1 MLVKSEGASV
11 SNMAPSNSILEG
23 LPGSKVGSELVKVN
37 NSVMV
42 EGFPYKGGEFTGS
55 LLGGKPFDGEV
66 KNVDILY
73 KRFDG
78 VVKEGALAYPDR
90 TRLQRPE
97 TSTPFQKMLRQE
109 DTPFQRLEK
118 NAVFSNEDDGLR
130 REILNINPKY
140 VRLSVDEKFDVNNDN
155 QRRLFDTL
163 FSKELLTGLA
173 GNGEK
178 VAAVRKLSDEI
189 VSFYKSSILIDKVAD
204 WEAACNG
211 TYTGDDQRLQQLV
224 TQNDR
229 AREAIDSLDLDVDG
243 KKLLVDLYQR
253 RYLNYMIDETDVYKE
268 DHPEGIIKSKSNPL
282 YFKRGRLDGDFR
294 HADSM
299 NVGILRS
306 IDKSPADLRFS
317 TVPEKQPGITPEL
330 YTRCPDRLNMAD
342 PGGMV
347 DRDPDSW
354 LSYNF
359 LSGNSP
365 FVNGLSG
372 SMLIEIR
379 AMLYLKARLD
389 AEGVEGNFLTS
400 SAMVD
405 VLDDYFSAISGLYVY
420 VDGGHSLFEIQSSF
434 KQTWVKGAF
443 ISTFEGQEWGEVGQT
458 LYKDVESFKKAYQT
472 TKLFDRVLQNQRLV
486 HSQLAHGDPAMQSAR
501 VTKTAD
507 LALSQTLES
516 RRLLYKPGDVLINEL
531 GSAASALY
539 KVVDSLSDA
548 SQKELCA
555 HLLGDG
561 RLLGGGGVAEVLA
574 ALQRVSATSLSSTE
588 VASAVDRAAVMSLM
602 GDIGGFYTTPANVSE
617 QLMLELNDGF
627 VRLNLDVP
635 TSQEIEHVKK
645 LSGSASV
652 GPDKRIERKVRQ
664 FESSSE
670 IPFRAGVHNKGVEAD
685 ELLGVSAEHRIPESR
700 WALFDIKRTR
710 LQEAEEPFVGHMSA
724 SPGEILLVWDL
735 LRGEKGK
742 DQFSKFF
749 PLSSTLSTDDMR
761 RKVMDDLTPNE
772 QSQRYARAAGTG
784 ALLVGLGYH
793 SAAEVLE
800 GILVYTGQNIR
811 QEGVLLSSQRDAGH
825 LFGNGA
831 ATDLMVELFSSNSKL

>member
-1 MLVKSEGASV
+1 
-11 SNMAPSNSILEG
+11 MAPPGVISEG
-23 LPGSKVGSELVKVN
+23 LPGSKIGSELVKIN

-42 EGFPYKGGEFTGS
+42 EAFPYKGGEFTGS

-66 KNVDILY
+66 KNVNILY

-97 TSTPFQKMLRQE
+97 ASTPFQKMLRQE

-130 REILNINPKY
+130 RAILNIDPRYTK
-140 VRLSVDEKFDVNNDN
+140 LSVDEKFDVNNDN

-163 FSKELLTGLA
+163 FSKELLTGMA
-173 GNGEK
+173 GNSEK
-178 VAAVRKLSDEI
+178 MAAVRKLSDGI
-189 VSFYKSSILIDKVAD
+189 VSFYKSCILVDKIAN

-229 AREAIDSLDLDVDG
+229 AREAVDSLDLDADG

-268 DHPEGIIKSKSNPL
+268 EHPEGIIKSKSNPL
-282 YFKRGRLDGDFR
+282 YFKRGRLDGDFY

-306 IDKSPADLRFS
+306 MDKSPVDLRFS
-317 TVPEKQPGITPEL
+317 TVPEKQPGISPEL

-342 PGGMV
+342 PGGKV

-389 AEGVEGNFLTS
+389 AEDVEGNFLAS

-443 ISTFEGQEWGEVGQT
+443 ISTFEGQEWGEVGQM
-458 LYKDVESFKKAYQT
+458 LYKDLESFKKAYQA
-472 TKLFDRVLQNQRLV
+472 TKLFDRVLQNQRSV
-486 HSQLAHGDPAMQSAR
+486 HSQLVYGDPAIQSAR
-501 VTKTAD
+501 VAKTAD
-507 LALSQTLES
+507 LALSQTMES
-516 RRLLYKPGDVLINEL
+516 RRVLYKPGDVLISEL
-531 GSAASALY
+531 GSAASVLY
-539 KVVDSLSDA
+539 KVVDNLSGE

-555 HLLGDG
+555 HLLGEG
-561 RLLGGGGVAEVLA
+561 RLLDGGGVAEVLA
-574 ALQRVSATSLSSTE
+574 AVKRVSATSSSDTE

-627 VRLNLDVP
+627 VRLDLEVP

-645 LSGSASV
+645 ISGSASV

-664 FESSSE
+664 FESISE
-670 IPFRAGVHNKGVEAD
+670 IPLWAGIHNKGVEAD
-685 ELLGVSAEHRIPESR
+685 ELLGVSTEHRIPESR
-700 WALFDIKRTR
+700 WTKFDIKRTR

-761 RKVMDDLTPNE
+761 RKFMDDLTANE
-772 QSQRYARAAGTG
+772 QSQRYARAAGAG

-793 SAAEVLE
+793 SAVEVLE

-825 LFGNGA
+825 LFGSGA